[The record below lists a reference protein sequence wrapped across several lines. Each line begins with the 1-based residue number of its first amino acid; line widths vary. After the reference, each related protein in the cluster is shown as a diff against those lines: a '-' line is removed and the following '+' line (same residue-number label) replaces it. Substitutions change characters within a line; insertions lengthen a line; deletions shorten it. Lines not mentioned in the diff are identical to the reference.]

1 MKLPVHKFH
10 EEQCGIDGEV
20 RSGVHRPIGLQ
31 RVHCM
36 GGLVKL
42 RSFIRPEEGNGGVGG
57 QQGGGGGSTLGGVEG
72 GQQGGGG
79 STLGGVEGGQRGVG

>member
-1 MKLPVHKFH
+1 MKLPVYQVH
-10 EEQCGIDGEV
+10 EEQCSVDGEI

-31 RVHCM
+31 RVHSM
-36 GGLVKL
+36 GRLVKL
-42 RSFIRPEEGNGGVGG
+42 HSFIRPGAGNGGVGG
-57 QQGGGGGSTLGGVEG
+57 KQGGEGSTLGGVEG

>member
-1 MKLPVHKFH
+1 MKLPVNKFH
-10 EEQCGIDGEV
+10 EEQCGIDGEI
-20 RSGVHRPIGLQ
+20 RSGVHRPVGLQ

-42 RSFIRPEEGNGGVGG
+42 HSFIRPEAGNGGVVGG
-57 QQGGGGGSTLGGVEG
+57 QQGGWGV
-72 GQQGGGG
+72 